1 LDLLDQYAAKATFF
15 ITGNNNGKGEID
27 NAANPWANIIKRMD
41 TAGHQIASHTWTH
54 QDLSVVTA
62 AQRLAQ
68 MYNNEIA
75 FNNILG
81 KFPTYMRPPYSSC
94 TAACQTALATL
105 GYHIIYFDLD
115 SEDYLHD
122 DPTQI
127 QISKN
132 DFSGN
137 LSTSTAAQ
145 RSWLE
150 ISHDIHQQTAY
161 NLTEY
166 MLITLKAQGYTAVTV
181 GDCLGDPKANW
192 YRTLGGGSV
201 FTSGS
206 VVQVATSSVAASSL
220 KASSTVAS
228 SVKSSS
234 VSVKASSTSS
244 VKASSVANASSVK
257 PASSVVSSAAPVAS
271 SKVISTDAT
280 CGGAG
285 GFTCQG
291 STFGNCCS
299 TSGCKF
305 SI

>member
-1 LDLLDQYAAKATFF
+1 LDLLDQYSAKATFF
-15 ITGNNNGKGEID
+15 ITGNNLGKGEID
-27 NAANPWANIIKRMD
+27 NAAYPWASLIKRMD
-41 TAGHQIASHTWTH
+41 TTGHQIASHTWTH

-94 TAACQTALATL
+94 TSACQTVLATL
-105 GYHIIYFDLD
+105 GYHVIYFDLD

-166 MLITLKAQGYTAVTV
+166 MLITLKAQGYTPVTV
-181 GDCLGDPKANW
+181 GTCLGDPPANW

-206 VVQVATSSVAASSL
+206 IVQTSTASSVAASSL

-228 SVKSSS
+228 SVKASSA
-234 VSVKASSTSS
+234 VSVKASS
-244 VKASSVANASSVK
+244 VPAAASSAK
-257 PASSVVSSAAPVAS
+257 PASSVASSAAPVAS
-271 SKVISTDAT
+271 SKVISQDAT
-280 CGGAG
+280 CGGTG

-299 TSGCKF
+299 TSGCKY